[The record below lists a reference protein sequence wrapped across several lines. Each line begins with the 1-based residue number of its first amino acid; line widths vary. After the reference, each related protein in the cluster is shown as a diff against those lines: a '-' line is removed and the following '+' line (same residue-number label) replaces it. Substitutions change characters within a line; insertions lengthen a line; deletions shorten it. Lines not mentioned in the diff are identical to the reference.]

1 MRAHWLSRTIHPS
14 WLIAWA
20 SLGIVI
26 GIAGVGFV
34 SPIWIGSFGWLCVGF
49 VLILSSLWHRRSWMV
64 AVVFFGGCLIG
75 MYRGHVT
82 QVNLIGYQRLMMD
95 GVVAIEGRVDDDVE
109 TDSRGRTV
117 VRMSEVAHQG
127 ADLPGNVW
135 VTLRHDGP
143 IRRSDRIT
151 VRGEID
157 EGFGSFAASM
167 HDAELTR
174 LKREV
179 PGDVALG
186 VRDRFAAGT
195 AHAIDEP
202 EASLGLGYLLGI
214 RRGLP
219 DTLDEALLAAG
230 LTHIVVASG
239 YNLTIL
245 ARMARRMFER
255 LSKYLAFVAAGS
267 LIISF
272 IAITGMSPSMSR
284 AGLVAGLALVA
295 WYYGRRFHPLVL
307 LPLAMAVT
315 VLLQP
320 HYAWGDVGWQLSFAA
335 FAGVMLLAPLLKA
348 YFFGSAD
355 THPLQRILLE
365 TVAAQL
371 CTLPILLV
379 TFGSFSVVAPFA
391 NLIIL
396 PLVPLAMLF
405 TFIAGLVG
413 LFLPAIGPIAGLP
426 AQWLLTYM
434 TQTIQWVGG
443 VDWAVQA
450 VTINFVGLI
459 VCYSILVTA
468 GVWMWRTTRLDLAST
483 SLVE

>member
-1 MRAHWLSRTIHPS
+1 MSYTKRMRAHWLSRTIHPS

-75 MYRGHVT
+75 MYRG
-82 QVNLIGYQRLMMD
+82 Y
-95 GVVAIEGRVDDDVE
+95 
-109 TDSRGRTV
+109 
-117 VRMSEVAHQG
+117 
-127 ADLPGNVW
+127 
-135 VTLRHDGP
+135 
-143 IRRSDRIT
+143 
-151 VRGEID
+151 
-157 EGFGSFAASM
+157 
-167 HDAELTR
+167 
-174 LKREV
+174 
-179 PGDVALG
+179 VALG

-245 ARMARRMFER
+245 VRMARRMFER